1 MKRTMTIT
9 IKRSL
14 KANNRLRKY
23 LEDNMWFRRKIYNK
37 CVELYREWETLNPET
52 RDKFDRNMLYR
63 ELRKYVNTE
72 FDYSYYCTG
81 IIDKC
86 LKNFYD
92 AINTVWDARKKGIDA
107 KLRFKSY
114 DRYRSA
120 FKVYNKP
127 IVHNGGEPTSA
138 KCMILDDKHIQ
149 ITFNKLFSKQILEL
163 KEPLKYTMKSGDRII
178 RNKFKN
184 KRYSFRNEDIK
195 EVVFVKQFNKFY
207 INFIVEVEILD
218 YDKPRNFLAGI
229 DLGIHNPIMISH
241 ANENNKLIS
250 YDIPMPLKMLKRMNQ
265 LEKRIKRLQQIM
277 SRKMLI
283 NRKRVKNNEIPSIY
297 TRNYEKVRK
306 KFRRAHTKLSN
317 LKRDWRLKSAHF
329 LVNHYD
335 NIVVDEFSNPIKGN
349 ETNKVSKLNK
359 ISTSLGMFYFM
370 ENLKWMASKYN
381 CCRIDSPSDTTRT
394 CSVCG
399 HVNEHLKLGK
409 RYLKCVKCGT
419 KIDRDENASR
429 NCYKYGKEFL
439 LEEA

>member
-37 CVELYREWETLNPET
+37 CVELYREWEILDPET
-52 RDKFDRNMLYR
+52 RGKFDKNLLYR
-63 ELRKYVNTE
+63 KLREYVITE

-92 AINTVWDARKKGIDA
+92 AIDKMWAARKKGVHA
-107 KLRFKSY
+107 KLRFKTY

-120 FKVYNKP
+120 FKVYNKQGFSKG
-127 IVHNGGEPTSA
+127 NGITSA

-195 EVVFVKQFNKFY
+195 EVVFVKEFNKYY
-207 INFIVEVEILD
+207 INLVVEVEILE
-218 YDKPRNFLAGI
+218 YDKPRELLAGI
-229 DLGIHNPIMISH
+229 DLGIHNPIMVSH

-250 YDIPMPLKMLKRMNQ
+250 YDIPIPQNMLKRMNQ

-283 NRKRVKNNEIPSIY
+283 NRKRVDNGEIPSIY
-297 TRNYEKVRK
+297 TNNYEKVRK

-317 LKRDWRLKSAHF
+317 LKRDWRIKSVHF

-335 NIVVDEFSNPIKGN
+335 NLVVDEFTSPIKDN
-349 ETNKVSKLNK
+349 ATIKVSSLNK
-359 ISTSLGMFYFM
+359 ISTELGMYYFM
-370 ENLKWMASKYN
+370 ENLRWMASKYN
-381 CCRIDSPSDTTRT
+381 CCRIDSPPDTTRT

-409 RYLKCVKCGT
+409 RYLKCSKCGI
-419 KIDRDENASR
+419 KIDRDENASY

-439 LEEA
+439 LKA